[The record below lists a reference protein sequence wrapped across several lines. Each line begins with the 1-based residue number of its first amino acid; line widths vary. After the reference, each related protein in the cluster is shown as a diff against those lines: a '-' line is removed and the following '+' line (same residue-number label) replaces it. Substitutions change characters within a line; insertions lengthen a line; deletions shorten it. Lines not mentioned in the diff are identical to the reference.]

1 MDKDVLTKSE
11 YYAERIKEVEYNY
24 INSLN
29 NPDDISK
36 VAVFNGLI
44 SQIYVQVF
52 KPDRRTKEYKDN
64 NYNNLNNSILDYD
77 DTELINNLWEIYKY
91 LCSKYNIIPIMLQFC
106 SMVGI
111 SKDTLYTW
119 LRGDRREASKAHLSL
134 AKNIHDDCEGVILS
148 NVANNNSVGSIFL
161 SKAVYG
167 YNEGNTLTIQT
178 SDREPPGLSEKE
190 LMAIVDERAEL
201 DALPD

>member
-1 MDKDVLTKSE
+1 MATDVLSKTE
-11 YYAERIKEVEYNY
+11 YYAERIREVEDNY
-24 INSLN
+24 VNSLK

-44 SQIYVQVF
+44 SSIYWHIF
-52 KPDRRTKEYKDN
+52 KPNRRTKEYKEN
-64 NYNNLNNSILDYD
+64 SYNNLNRSILDYD
-77 DTELINNLWEIYKY
+77 DTETIGNLWEIYKH
-91 LCSKYNIIPIMLQFC
+91 LCSKYNIVPITLQFC

-119 LRGDRREASKAHLSL
+119 LRGDRREASKTHLSL
-134 AKNIHDDCEGVILS
+134 AKSIHDDCESIILS

>member
-1 MDKDVLTKSE
+1 MATDVLSKTE
-11 YYAERIKEVEYNY
+11 YYAERIREVEDNY
-24 INSLN
+24 VNSLK

-44 SQIYVQVF
+44 SSIYWHIF
-52 KPDRRTKEYKDN
+52 KPNRRTKEYKDN
-64 NYNNLNNSILDYD
+64 SYNNLNRSILDYD
-77 DTELINNLWEIYKY
+77 DTETLGNLWEIYKH
-91 LCSKYNIIPIMLQFC
+91 LCSKYNIIPIALQYC
-106 SMVGI
+106 SMIGI
-111 SKDTLYTW
+111 SKQTLLEW
-119 LRGDRREASKAHLSL
+119 SNGDRRKASIDHSCL
-134 AKNIHDDCEGVILS
+134 AKTIHDDCESTILS